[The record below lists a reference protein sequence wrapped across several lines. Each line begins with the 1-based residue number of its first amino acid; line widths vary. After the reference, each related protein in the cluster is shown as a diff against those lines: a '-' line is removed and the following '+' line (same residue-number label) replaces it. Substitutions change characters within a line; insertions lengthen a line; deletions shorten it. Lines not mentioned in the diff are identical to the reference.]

1 MVLDGEHQQKR
12 DEERED
18 PERFGE
24 SEADEEGSG
33 LRSSSRRVAQ
43 GARQVV
49 AGNVADTASGSAGA
63 DGSQTGADELTE
75 LSDIAFQDF
84 LLTMELR

>member
-24 SEADEEGSG
+24 GDADEESGG
-33 LRSSSRRVAQ
+33 LRSSSRRVAE
-43 GARQVV
+43 GASKVV
-49 AGNVADTASGSAGA
+49 ASDVAHADSGGAGTDA
-63 DGSQTGADELTE
+63 GKTSTNELTE
-75 LSDIAFQDF
+75 LSDIALHDF